1 MNKPTGVLPF
11 TSELKEASPPPKPK
25 AVSQVDLSEMTE
37 AEKRE
42 LLLSLIHSRS
52 ISGKSYDKVLVG
64 LGLVTA
70 GPGANVI
77 DLDDLAL
84 IDDIISEWCNL
95 IEPEQFAAVMS
106 ALRDCDDNIR
116 RKNIID
122 AMITAAFR
130 QTGASIDSEEEWRIQ
145 VECRLPKR

>member
-1 MNKPTGVLPF
+1 
-11 TSELKEASPPPKPK
+11 
-25 AVSQVDLSEMTE
+25 MTE
-37 AEKRE
+37 SEKRE
-42 LLLSLIHSRS
+42 LLLSLIHSRVNL
-52 ISGKSYDKVLVG
+52 GMDYDKLLIAV
-64 LGLVTA
+64 GLVTP

-106 ALRDCDDNIR
+106 ALRDCDDSVR

-122 AMITAAFR
+122 AMITRSIQADRRIDRFR
-130 QTGASIDSEEEWRIQ
+130 GGVEDSSR
-145 VECRLPKR
+145 VPPA

>member
-1 MNKPTGVLPF
+1 MKAPLPSKPNTV
-11 TSELKEASPPPKPK
+11 SPLE
-25 AVSQVDLSEMTE
+25 LSEMTE
-37 AEKRE
+37 SEKRE
-42 LLLSLIHSRS
+42 LLLSLIHSR
-52 ISGKSYDKVLVG
+52 INVGMDYDRLLIAV
-64 LGLVTA
+64 GLVTP

-106 ALRDCDDNIR
+106 ALRDCDETVR

-122 AMITAAFR
+122 AMITVAFR
-130 QTGASIDSEEEWRIQ
+130 QTGASIDSEEQWRTQ
-145 VECRLPKR
+145 VECRLPKK

>member
-1 MNKPTGVLPF
+1 MKSPLP
-11 TSELKEASPPPKPK
+11 SMPN
-25 AVSQVDLSEMTE
+25 AVSPLELSEMSE
-37 AEKRE
+37 SEKRE
-42 LLLSLIHSRS
+42 LILSLIQ
-52 ISGKSYDKVLVG
+52 SGVNLAMDYDRLLIAV
-64 LGLVTA
+64 GLVTP

-106 ALRDCDDNIR
+106 ALRDCDDSVR

-122 AMITAAFR
+122 AMITVAFR
-130 QTGASIDSEEEWRIQ
+130 QTGASIDSEEEWRTQ
-145 VECRLPKR
+145 VECRLPKE